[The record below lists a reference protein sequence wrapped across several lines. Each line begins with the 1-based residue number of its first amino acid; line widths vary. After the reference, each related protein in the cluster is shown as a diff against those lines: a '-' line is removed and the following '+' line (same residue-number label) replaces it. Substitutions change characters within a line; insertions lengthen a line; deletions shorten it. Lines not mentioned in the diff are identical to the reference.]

1 MAAHGGV
8 ERRWSDLPGDL
19 LSAVYHRST
28 SAYDRARF
36 AAVCSTWRAAAAR
49 HPRLPALPLLL
60 PSTGH
65 GKRDREARAYSP
77 EDGRILRV
85 PLPWFPWG
93 NRLVGTYE
101 AGWIATVSSSDELL
115 IVFLFSGSRAA
126 LISGRA
132 SIRKVVFSKEPS
144 AIDCIMAVMTSS
156 SKVAVGRVS

>member
-19 LSAVYHRST
+19 LSAVYQRSA

-85 PLPWFPWG
+85 PLPVRNKPRCWS
-93 NRLVGTYE
+93 RLVHAY
-101 AGWIATVSSSDELL
+101 
-115 IVFLFSGSRAA
+115 VFLELFVQASCMEEAVVIRWRQLRVCAHRTGLRGASGLWTRRS
-126 LISGRA
+126 A
-132 SIRKVVFSKEPS
+132 SWARGQ
-144 AIDCIMAVMTSS
+144 T
-156 SKVAVGRVS
+156 